1 MQTSKLSLVNKNNKC
16 VSIFYS
22 YYVRLNYKFNPK
34 WKKSH
39 TARTDL
45 KSNRKI
51 AETETKWIPLIYVYL
66 TYDSS
71 FNLLGTDTSIN
82 KVAGL
87 NL

>member
-1 MQTSKLSLVNKNNKC
+1 MIDAFNFVVLLV
-16 VSIFYS
+16 I
-22 YYVRLNYKFNPK
+22 K

-39 TARTDL
+39 TARTVL

-51 AETETKWIPLIYVYL
+51 AETETKWTPLIYVYL

-87 NL
+87 NTNTFIVFIYQR